1 MLRCVCCCIVALL
14 FLLQSHYI
22 YLCICVLGSQAGRQA
37 VDGSGGGSGACRGC
51 YAAIASFDTEHFLFN
66 FHASHAY
73 PDGALPP
80 PVSLFH
86 SLFFLIY
93 FRIYLYIFACLVTF
107 YLPLSHSH
115 FVQVISGTLLIQFW
129 TLSFSLSLWYAL
141 LGRQNVGREGGEP
154 LEHFLS
160 SNFPGKAII
169 TRLRY
174 TLPAHATWR
183 RIVSHRIRN
192 ANAEP
197 RDGRLWK
204 LPAAY
209 LFLKFMILKLLPQ
222 EARSKKATPRH

>member
-1 MLRCVCCCIVALL
+1 MYLRTW
-14 FLLQSHYI
+14 QS
-22 YLCICVLGSQAGRQA
+22 GRQA
-37 VDGSGGGSGACRGC
+37 MEV
-51 YAAIASFDTEHFLFN
+51 AAAPVEFATQQSPRLTLNIFCLISMLVTHILTVRYPLSFT
-66 FHASHAY
+66 
-73 PDGALPP
+73 P
-80 PVSLFH
+80 SLSLSFF
-86 SLFFLIY
+86 LFFLIY
-93 FRIYLYIFACLVTF
+93 FRIYLYIFACPVTF

-129 TLSFSLSLWYAL
+129 TLSLSLWYAL

-174 TLPAHATWR
+174 TLPAHATWH

-222 EARSKKATPRH
+222 EARSKEGNAPTLSDATRQLRRGGRNNNVTSEIFPS